1 MQKPR
6 CQKYP
11 IQLLSVAKSKCVVQN
26 SNLVLLPGSVFNGH
40 PYTHEVTLS
49 LPLIENWLVVFS
61 RYVWAVG
68 LSPCNPCLWS
78 ALNYFHRNI
87 PTDRQKSGNHEL
99 TNHASNNKAH
109 VTCQLPTQRMSTYCA
124 TWVHK
129 NHHNRFFNMQSMH
142 AFLAE
147 TCHLGMEHLITETGK
162 LTAQNQI
169 SFNVTYLLKTQN
181 CPVKFCSNR
190 HTLYVL
196 RAFPYPNRSDVH
208 VVAPYFTPCVSTT
221 LLAIA
226 GWNYGRGR
234 DYQ

>member
-1 MQKPR
+1 MPVANTAHANILCNMGAQESS
-6 CQKYP
+6 
-11 IQLLSVAKSKCVVQN
+11 QL
-26 SNLVLLPGSVFNGH
+26 
-40 PYTHEVTLS
+40 
-49 LPLIENWLVVFS
+49 
-61 RYVWAVG
+61 
-68 LSPCNPCLWS
+68 
-78 ALNYFHRNI
+78 
-87 PTDRQKSGNHEL
+87 
-99 TNHASNNKAH
+99 
-109 VTCQLPTQRMSTYCA
+109 
-124 TWVHK
+124 
-129 NHHNRFFNMQSMH
+129 FFIMQSMH

-169 SFNVTYLLKTQN
+169 SFNVTYLPKTQN

-226 GWNYGRGR
+226 GWNYGCGR